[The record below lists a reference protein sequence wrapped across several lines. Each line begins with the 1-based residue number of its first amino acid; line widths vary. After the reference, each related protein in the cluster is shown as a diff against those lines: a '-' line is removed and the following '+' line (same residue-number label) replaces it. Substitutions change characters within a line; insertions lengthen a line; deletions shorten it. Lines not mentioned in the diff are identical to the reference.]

1 MNSSWRPTKQLRP
14 SFIPIS
20 KRVFPVFFLGISGNI
35 RDVLNLLSPLKQV
48 CVLFCLMLHM
58 LHIFLFFFKIFHP
71 VFVAIIYSSFGQ
83 SQTRP
88 TCECV
93 CACVSAGSWCMR
105 KLHSISAKQT
115 TCNQHQQPKKCKA
128 VQRGMKLANKLIC
141 LLFVENEN
149 AKKAHCQCKYPVE
162 RWKDG
167 YNNCEARFD
176 CTL

>member
-128 VQRGMKLANKLIC
+128 VERGRKLANKLIC